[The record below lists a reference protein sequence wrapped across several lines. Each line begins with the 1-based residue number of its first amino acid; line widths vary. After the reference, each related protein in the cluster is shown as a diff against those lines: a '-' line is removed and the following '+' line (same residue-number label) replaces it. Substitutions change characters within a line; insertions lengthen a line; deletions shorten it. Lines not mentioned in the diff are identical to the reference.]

1 MTRRNDLAAVTAAL
15 ERLDAAVATLRE
27 QYGDTLGMRRLTGDV
42 RRLSDD
48 LAELGDPSPGLI
60 PRQPTTLEAI
70 PDEPYDPSMWVGA
83 DDEGLGAPD
92 RHAP

>member
-1 MTRRNDLAAVTAAL
+1 MTRREDLAAVTAAL
-15 ERLDAAVATLRE
+15 ERLEATVAALRSR
-27 QYGDTLGMRRLTGDV
+27 YGDTLGMRRLTSDV

-48 LAELGDPSPGLI
+48 IHELGEPSPDAI
-60 PRQPTTLEAI
+60 PQQPATLEPI

>member
-1 MTRRNDLAAVTAAL
+1 MTRREDLSAVTAAL
-15 ERLDAAVATLRE
+15 ERLDAAVTALRS
-27 QYGDTLGMRRLTGDV
+27 QYGDTLGMRRLVGDV
-42 RRLSDD
+42 RRLADD
-48 LAELGDPSPGLI
+48 LDELGDPSPSAI
-60 PRQPTTLEAI
+60 PQQPTTLEAI